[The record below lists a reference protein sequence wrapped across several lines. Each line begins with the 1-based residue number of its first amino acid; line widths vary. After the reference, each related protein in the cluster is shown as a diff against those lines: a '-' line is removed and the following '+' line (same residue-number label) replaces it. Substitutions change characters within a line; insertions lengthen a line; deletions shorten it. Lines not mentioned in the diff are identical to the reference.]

1 MSLLTFDIDP
11 TTRDVIDWMSN
22 VKRARQPSAQ
32 ELQQALERV
41 VQVSQLE
48 RCSYNEA
55 LVRVLGFSLPD
66 K

>member
-1 MSLLTFDIDP
+1 
-11 TTRDVIDWMSN
+11 VIDWMSN
-22 VKRARQPSAQ
+22 VKRARQPAPQ

-55 LVRVLGFSLPD
+55 LVRVLGFSVVER
-66 K
+66 

>member
-1 MSLLTFDIDP
+1 
-11 TTRDVIDWMSN
+11 VIDWMSN